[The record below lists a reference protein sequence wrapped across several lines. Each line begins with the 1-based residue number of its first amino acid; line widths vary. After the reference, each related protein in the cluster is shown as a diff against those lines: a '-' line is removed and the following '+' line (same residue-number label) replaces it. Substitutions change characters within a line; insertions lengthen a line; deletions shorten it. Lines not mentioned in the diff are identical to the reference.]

1 MATPSGQISFSNI
14 NTELTFPATQTISLN
29 DAAVRNLAGVPS
41 GVISMTNLQNK
52 SSTFLFSATIAAPV
66 QNYNLRSSMIS
77 AGYPGTGAFVANV
90 TVGSGVYVWSDSTSI
105 AALDTGALSGGAI
118 TIVNNGNIMGK
129 GGAGGNLNG
138 FTGGDAINLQHPATI
153 TNNSN
158 IGGGGGGGGT
168 APSTGSG
175 GNPAVTLDGGGGG
188 QGGGAGA
195 AGTPSGP
202 GAGGAIGL
210 TGANGSGGG
219 GGGGGRVFPGVG
231 GGSPVSAGPGVAL
244 VQAVG
249 RGNPG
254 GGGGAIY
261 FYKPGPA
268 VSTGVAGAGGAAGVA
283 GGTPTLTSGLVPNG
297 GGGGGG
303 FGAAGGL
310 SRGVAPVGTGG
321 TGGSAIKL
329 NGNIAT
335 RPAIGNTYGAVA

>member
-1 MATPSGQISFSNI
+1 MSQV
-14 NTELTFPATQTISLN
+14 NTELSVVPSSTTISLN
-29 DAAVRNLAGVPS
+29 QANVRSLAGVPT
-41 GVISMTNLQNK
+41 GTISMNNLRGK
-52 SSTFLFSATIAAPV
+52 SASFPFSATISAPV
-66 QNYNLRSSMIS
+66 QNYNLRSAMVA
-77 AGYPGTGAFVANV
+77 AGYPGSGTFTATV
-90 TVGSGVYVWSDSTSI
+90 TINSGIYVWSDTTAT
-105 AALDTGALSGGAI
+105 AAFDTGALSGGAI
-118 TIVNNGNIMGK
+118 TIINNGNIMGK

-138 FTGGDAINLQHPATI
+138 ETGGTAINLQHPATI

-158 IGGGGGGGGT
+158 IGGGGGCGGT
-168 APSTGSG
+168 APSTGTG
-175 GNPAVTLDGGGGG
+175 GNPTVTKDGGGGG

-202 GAGGAIGL
+202 GAGGAIGV

-231 GGSPVSAGPGVAL
+231 GGTPVSAGPGVAL

-249 RGNPG
+249 KGNTG
-254 GGGGAIY
+254 GGGGAVY

-268 VSTGVAGAGGAAGVA
+268 IVNGVAGAGGAAGVA

-310 SRGVAPVGTGG
+310 ARGVAPVGTGG

-329 NGNIAT
+329 NGNTAT